1 MEKKNTV
8 NFDNSAGTHPKPESV
23 RQAVAYAM
31 RELGGN
37 PGRGGHRLSMAA
49 AERVYAVRKSAA
61 EFFSAET
68 ENTAFTPNCTYALNM
83 AIKGLMQFGG
93 HIIISGWEHNSASRP
108 VYALTKRNGVKCSV
122 CEIYPDD
129 VQRTI
134 EGIRRLIRHDTLCVC
149 CMAASNVT
157 GRIMPYHEIGEL
169 CRQRGIA
176 FVCDCA
182 QAAGV
187 LPVSI
192 KDGISFI
199 CTSGQKGLYGPTGT
213 GLLISSGEFALST
226 IIEGGTG
233 ATTAAA
239 ARTNLAVLPLAGG
252 TLTGQVTS
260 NVASAQAFLV
270 SHGTAN
276 KDAGFRATRTD
287 TDVSLFFGVGSGGV
301 NHGVYSTKL
310 GKWLV
315 YGDGSNVY
323 CNGTATNVT
332 GTVAIGHGGTGATT
346 AAAARTNLG
355 ITCASLYNGSLSSGS
370 ITFNYGN
377 YNAYLI
383 LGQPGSATAIAGIVI
398 PKGMITTSDVKYQIT
413 DESYYRCFN
422 LKYSGSTVTLT
433 ISTGSGTVNRVF
445 GLT

>member
-37 PGRGGHRLSMAA
+37 PGRGGHQLSMAA
-49 AERVYAVRKSAA
+49 AERIYAVRKSAA
-61 EFFSAET
+61 EFFGAEI
-68 ENTAFTPNCTYALNM
+68 ENAAFTPNCTYALNM

-108 VYALTKRNGVKCSV
+108 VYALTRNNGVKCSV

-134 EGIRRLIRHDTLCVC
+134 EGIRRLIRRDTLCVC

-233 ATTAAA
+233 ATSGELTQ
-239 ARTNLAVLPLAGG
+239 TPHMPEKLESG
-252 TLTGQVTS
+252 TLNTAGLIGLGAGIDFVKK
-260 NVASAQAFLV
+260 
-270 SHGTAN
+270 HGIGN
-276 KDAGFRATRTD
+276 IRRHEQ
-287 TDVSLFFGVGSGGV
+287 SLCKMFEDGLK
-301 NHGVYSTKL
+301 KL
-310 GKWLV
+310 GAEV
-315 YGDGSNVY
+315 YDIGCDRVPI
-323 CNGTATNVT
+323 
-332 GTVAIGHGGTGATT
+332 VA
-346 AAAARTNLG
+346 
-355 ITCASLYNGSLSSGS
+355 
-370 ITFNYGN
+370 
-377 YNAYLI
+377 
-383 LGQPGSATAIAGIVI
+383 
-398 PKGMITTSDVKYQIT
+398 
-413 DESYYRCFN
+413 FN
-422 LKYSGSTVTLT
+422 LKGRTSEETASALNKGGFALRGGMHCAALAHESLGTGRRGAVRFSPSAFNSAGQVSKLLRYIGNSLT
-433 ISTGSGTVNRVF
+433 DF
-445 GLT
+445 MPDQ